1 MFGKT
6 SKSVCAKG
14 NGNTIGVGDSSN
26 FSVFYEDD
34 THTARIAVNFRG
46 ETVAGFANYDQ
57 PLYVEERTQ
66 VDLSYQYRVNQ
77 DTTLFFD
84 AMNIND
90 ESTRLYARHSEMLF
104 LSQDHGP
111 VYKFGFRTNF

>member
-1 MFGKT
+1 M
-6 SKSVCAKG
+6 
-14 NGNTIGVGDSSN
+14 
-26 FSVFYEDD
+26 
-34 THTARIAVNFRG
+34 
-46 ETVAGFANYDQ
+46 
-57 PLYVEERTQ
+57 
-66 VDLSYQYRVNQ
+66 NQ